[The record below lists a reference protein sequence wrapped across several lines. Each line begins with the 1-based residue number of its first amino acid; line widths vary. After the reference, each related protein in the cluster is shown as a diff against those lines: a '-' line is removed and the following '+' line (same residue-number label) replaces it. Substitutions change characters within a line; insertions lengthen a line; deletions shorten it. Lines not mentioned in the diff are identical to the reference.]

1 MVDITHNEDFA
12 RKVTELEQC
21 QRIIDS
27 CDARISTLIDSALLR
42 NKEHNDSIIESFPD
56 DCFVAAFFATPDPL
70 ATEDVVS
77 KYSTNSVFYDVE
89 DSMFLHRVV
98 AQKNP
103 KRKDMVTVWFYVK
116 YDPYCEEENVSLDD
130 IQEFVDYGNSVDK
143 YFDEEGHTEVISV
156 TISEDAFMRLFI
168 ICDDYTNP
176 AAQVPRKAAF
186 SASYARK
193 NISVMRS
200 MKSSTRYDQDKILYD
215 LSIILS
221 RESMFHI
228 TSINSYQWEGKS
240 DDVLKSF
247 SGAKVVVVS
256 GSSVVSGAIDHLTSQ
271 DVFVTCDDGGSMSVP
286 LSGLTSN
293 PRHVYVMSL

>member
-1 MVDITHNEDFA
+1 MVDITHNEDFT

-27 CDARISTLIDSALLR
+27 CDARTSTLIDSALLR
-42 NKEHNDSIIESFPD
+42 NKEHNDSIVESFPD
-56 DCFVAAFFATPDPL
+56 DCFVTAFFATPDPL

-77 KYSTNSVFYDVE
+77 KYSTNGSFYDVE

-103 KRKDMVTVWFYVK
+103 KRDGMLTVWFYVK

-143 YFDEEGHTEVISV
+143 YFDEEGHTEVISI

-176 AAQVPRKAAF
+176 MAQIPRKASF
-186 SASYARK
+186 NASYARK
-193 NISVMRS
+193 NISIMRS
-200 MKSSTRYDQDKILYD
+200 MKDSVSYDQDKILSD

-221 RESMFHI
+221 RESMFDI
-228 TSINSYQWEGKS
+228 TSINSYQWEDKS
-240 DDVLKSF
+240 NDVLESF
-247 SGAKVVVVS
+247 SGAKVIVVS
-256 GSSVVSGAIDHLTSQ
+256 GSSMVSGTIDHLTSQ

-286 LSGLTSN
+286 LSGWTSN